1 MSSLLERSLHCCYKI
16 GNLTKVKRIQ
26 EIPSVSPLEDS
37 FTHDTLF
44 FLSPADCF
52 LLYHPKWLISMNL
65 MNNR

>member
-1 MSSLLERSLHCCYKI
+1 MSSLLERSLNCCYKI

-44 FLSPADCF
+44 F
-52 LLYHPKWLISMNL
+52 
-65 MNNR
+65 